1 MPGFPLFLYS
11 ARSTIAVI
19 VTGTESLPENNFM
32 KYRHIAIAASAL
44 FAGAA
49 HAQSSVTL
57 FGLIDTGIT
66 YSSSARSN
74 AAKPADGG
82 GTQWQMSAGNVFTPR
97 WGLRGTEDLGGGLSA
112 VFWLENGFNS
122 ANGTLKNGGDLFGR
136 QAWVGLSSNQYGT
149 LTLGRQYD
157 FMVSYLAPLSATG
170 SGFGG
175 NLAEHPYDNDNLNND
190 MRLNNAVKFSSASF
204 DGLKLGAMYAFSG
217 EAGDASNNSA
227 YSAGL
232 SYSVGPINLAA
243 AYLQINRD
251 PNAQNATGAVSTGDG
266 DALTTGGLQ
275 RMFGLGAQYMFGK
288 SSIGL
293 LWTHTSTESVS
304 SLWFGGSTGNGALP
318 GPSNGAGNYIKFN
331 NIEVNGRYFVRSDFS
346 LGASYTY
353 TMASFDSSGGG
364 AHPHWNQVMAQADY
378 LLSPRTDIYLEG
390 VYQRVGGGNGIGA
403 FDAGVYTLTPSTS
416 NQQTVVSVGIKHR
429 F

>member
-1 MPGFPLFLYS
+1 
-11 ARSTIAVI
+11 
-19 VTGTESLPENNFM
+19 M
-32 KYRHIAIAASAL
+32 KKQVIAAAILSSLA
-44 FAGAA
+44 ASAA

-57 FGLIDTGIT
+57 FGLIDTGIV
-66 YSSSARSN
+66 YSSDTRVN
-74 AAKPADGG
+74 AAKPSAGG
-82 GTQWQMSAGNVFTPR
+82 GSDWQEFAGNVFTPR

-122 ANGTLKNGGDLFGR
+122 TNGTFKNGGDLFGR

-190 MRLNNAVKFSSASF
+190 LRLNNSVKFSSASF
-204 DGLKLGAMYAFSG
+204 DGLKAGAMYAFSN
-217 EAGDASNNSA
+217 EAGQVSNNSA

-232 SYSVGPINLAA
+232 SYAFGPINLAA

-251 PNAQNATGAVSTGDG
+251 PNAQNASGAVSTGDG

-275 RMFGLGAQYMFGK
+275 RMFGLGAQYVFGK
-288 SSIGL
+288 SSVGL
-293 LWTHTSTESVS
+293 VWTHTSTESVS
-304 SLWFGGSTGNGALP
+304 SLWFGGSTSNGALP
-318 GPSNGAGNYIKFN
+318 GPSNGAGNDIKFDN
-331 NIEVNGRYFVRSDFS
+331 FEVNGRYFVRPDFS

-353 TMASFDSSGGG
+353 TMASFESSAGD
-364 AHPHWNQVMAQADY
+364 AHPHWNQLMAQADY
-378 LLSPRTDIYLEG
+378 LFSPRTDVYLEG
-390 VYQRVGGGNGIGA
+390 VYQRVGGGNGISA
-403 FDAGVYTLTPSTS
+403 FDAGVYTLTPATG
-416 NQQTVVSVGIKHR
+416 NQQVVVAVGLKHR

>member
-1 MPGFPLFLYS
+1 MNS
-11 ARSTIAVI
+11 RRI
-19 VTGTESLPENNFM
+19 V
-32 KYRHIAIAASAL
+32 IAAAML

-57 FGLIDTGIT
+57 FGLIDTGIV
-66 YSSSARSN
+66 YSNSTRVN
-74 AAKPADGG
+74 AAKPSAGG
-82 GTQWQMSAGNVFTPR
+82 GNEWQEFAGVVYTPR

-122 ANGTLKNGGDLFGR
+122 TNGTFKNGGDLFGR
-136 QAWVGLSSNQYGT
+136 QAWVGLSSAQYGT
-149 LTLGRQYD
+149 VTLGRQYD

-190 MRLNNAVKFSSASF
+190 MRLNNSVKFSSAAF
-204 DGLKLGAMYAFSG
+204 GGVKLGALYAFSN
-217 EAGDASNNSA
+217 EAGQVSNNNA

-232 SYSVGPINLAA
+232 SYAFGPINLAA

-251 PNAQNATGAVSTGDG
+251 PNAQNASGAVSTGDG
-266 DALTTGGLQ
+266 DALTVGGLQ

-288 SSIGL
+288 SSVGL
-293 LWTHTSTESVS
+293 VWTHTSTESVS
-304 SLWFGGSTGNGALP
+304 ALWFGGSTSNGALP
-318 GPSNGAGNYIKFN
+318 GPSNGAGNYIKFDN
-331 NIEVNGRYFVRSDFS
+331 FEINGRYFLRSDLS

-353 TMASFDSSGGG
+353 TMASFESSTGN
-364 AHPHWNQVMAQADY
+364 ARPHWNQVMAQADY
-378 LLSPRTDIYLEG
+378 LLSPRTDVYLEG
-390 VYQRVGGGNGIGA
+390 VYQRVGGGNGIAA

-416 NQQTVVSVGIKHR
+416 NQQVVVGVGIKHR

>member
-1 MPGFPLFLYS
+1 
-11 ARSTIAVI
+11 
-19 VTGTESLPENNFM
+19 M
-32 KYRHIAIAASAL
+32 KYRGLTIAASMLLAST
-44 FAGAA
+44 A

-57 FGLIDTGIT
+57 FGLIDTSIV
-66 YSSSARSN
+66 YSSNARIN
-74 AAKPADGG
+74 AAKPSAGG
-82 GTQWQMSAGNVFTPR
+82 GTQWQEFAGSVYTPR

-122 ANGTLKNGGDLFGR
+122 TNGTFKNGGDLFGR

-149 LTLGRQYD
+149 LSLGRQYD
-157 FMVSYLAPLSATG
+157 FLVTYLAPLSATG

-175 NLAEHPYDNDNLNND
+175 NLADHPYDNDNLNND
-190 MRLNNAVKFSSASF
+190 LRLNNSVKFSSAPF
-204 DGLKLGAMYAFSG
+204 RGLRVGAMYAFSNQ
-217 EAGDASNNSA
+217 AGQVSNNNA

-251 PNAQNATGAVSTGDG
+251 ANAQNASGAVSTGDG

-275 RMFGLGAQYMFGK
+275 RIFGLGAQYMFGQ
-288 SSIGL
+288 SSVGL
-293 LWTHTSTESVS
+293 LWTHSSTENVS
-304 SLWFGGSTGNGALP
+304 NLWFGGSTSNGALP
-318 GPSNGAGNYIKFN
+318 GPANGTGNYIKFDN
-331 NIEVNGRYFVRSDFS
+331 FEINGRYFVRPDFS

-353 TMASFDSSGGG
+353 TMASFESSTGN

-378 LLSPRTDIYLEG
+378 QFSRRTDVYLEG
-390 VYQRVGGGNGIGA
+390 VYQRVGGGNGISA
-403 FDAGVYTLTPSTS
+403 FDAGVYTLTPSTN
-416 NQQTVVSVGIKHR
+416 NQQVVVAVGLKHR